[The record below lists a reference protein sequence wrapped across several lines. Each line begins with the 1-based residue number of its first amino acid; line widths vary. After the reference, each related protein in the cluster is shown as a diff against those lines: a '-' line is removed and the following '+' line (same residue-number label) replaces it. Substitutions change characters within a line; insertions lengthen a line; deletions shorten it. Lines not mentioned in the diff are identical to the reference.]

1 MCHYRYYACCRGLYA
16 GGQLG
21 GPSPQSSRYTPRVPN
36 CWDVPACA
44 LQVAE
49 ELRVLRHMNCSF
61 EPPPIASVPS
71 SGSAPAQPVTAI
83 ATSPETD
90 APAAVSSAKDAMGD
104 VSDQN
109 GTPGAAEAVAAVAPA
124 EMASGA
130 TWRAN
135 VSAEDAALMSAA
147 AAEAEA
153 DLARLSGGRA
163 LLLAARAAEAEADLD
178 PADLRWI
185 RGVRALLAAPEGGT
199 DPKEQRGLLGAAKAG
214 SRSSPT
220 KVPKGKAP
228 SPPRSEGGGTAK
240 ALVSPGS
247 SFGTTAESATDRGPA
262 RVRSPGL
269 SSQNSPVVPSKTP
282 SALREG
288 SDSSSGDRDSSSSS
302 KGGTRQR
309 DSSNS
314 SSSKGVTR
322 RRGSSDGGGWE
333 RTPGMPSWN
342 DCFRCMFSYC
352 GGYQGPRADGVC
364 TESLGRWEGLGLW
377 GSTRGKGGG
386 QTPAGAAAAS
396 GAAKDLTPAGVCT
409 ESLGR

>member
-1 MCHYRYYACCRGLYA
+1 MGAPDVSPAYSTYPEFLIVGMCLRAC
-16 GGQLG
+16 
-21 GPSPQSSRYTPRVPN
+21 T
-36 CWDVPACA
+36 

-61 EPPPIASVPS
+61 EPPPNASVHS
-71 SGSAPAQPVTAI
+71 SRGGAPAQPVTAI
-83 ATSPETD
+83 ATSPEMD
-90 APAAVSSAKDAMGD
+90 AGAAVSSAKDAMGD
-104 VSDQN
+104 VSDQS
-109 GTPGAAEAVAAVAPA
+109 GTSGAAAAVAPA
-124 EMASGA
+124 ETASGA
-130 TWRAN
+130 SWGAN
-135 VSAEDAALMSAA
+135 VSAEDATMMSAA

-153 DLARLSGGRA
+153 DLERLSGGRRA
-163 LLLAARAAEAEADLD
+163 LRAARAAEAEADLD

-185 RGVRALLAAPEGGT
+185 RGVRALLTAPEAGT
-199 DPKEQRGLLGAAKAG
+199 GPEEQRGVLGAAKEG

-228 SPPRSEGGGTAK
+228 KPPRPEGGGTAK
-240 ALVSPGS
+240 ALVSSGS
-247 SFGTTAESATDRGPA
+247 SIGTTAESATDRGPA